1 MNCSNWQ
8 VWAGNAARAEG
19 ERNAGHR
26 TGTVTAFRFGGFL
39 NCTAA
44 GRAPE
49 GGTRGK
55 RARLA
60 LTGPS
65 AHRRRKLHIVRF
77 PAERESS
84 FIPLRLLSPRK
95 ASRLPRGP
103 FSRRALPTF
112 PRWKVGRRRR
122 RRRKFHIIRFAVYGK
137 AHSFRCG
144 SSPHE
149 RRPAFR
155 GAPFPGGFWV
165 LFAGEKYLPEG
176 YSLARLKW
184 NDGFP
189 LIRPLRGHLPPSGK
203 AWGNALFDVSTRRK
217 AKEHAARWHGAA
229 RRKHYTEKGLR
240 WG

>member
-1 MNCSNWQ
+1 MQS
-8 VWAGNAARAEG
+8 RYP
-19 ERNAGHR
+19 GHQ
-26 TGTVTAFRFGGFL
+26 TGIVPAFRFGGFL

-55 RARLA
+55 RAHKACQSR
-60 LTGPS
+60 S
-65 AHRRRKLHIVRF
+65 APVA
-77 PAERESS
+77 PW
-84 FIPLRLLSPRK
+84 
-95 ASRLPRGP
+95 
-103 FSRRALPTF
+103 RALPTF

-176 YSLARLKW
+176 YSLASLKW

-189 LIRPLRGHLPPSGK
+189 LIRPLRGTFPP
-203 AWGNALFDVSTRRK
+203 WGRLGEMLSLTFPHGGRQKNTPPDGTGRRGGSITR
-217 AKEHAARWHGAA
+217 
-229 RRKHYTEKGLR
+229 
-240 WG
+240 